1 MANNDEDIIIQ
12 EGYFSLGGHLLTTL
26 LTGNSLYLLYF
37 SQHLY
42 KQLTEFE
49 TELPENYIYIFIGS
63 VIIFTNISNLLSN
76 YFFNGINI
84 RIIILITY
92 LFLLTSHSL
101 LYYSSYIPF
110 IITAFIL
117 YGIGNGISYYP
128 LILNS
133 SRFFPQYK
141 NIISLLNLLIYS
153 LSPLLFHFISNKI
166 ISNNPETGVKK
177 TIKLEI
183 ILYLIFG
190 TLSFIFTFDSYEL
203 IVKSKNGLNEKIMLT
218 GEFPIHRLNTI
229 NKEEESSTGESQR
242 NSLVSG
248 TSINTQNTNVHN
260 LISRNAISNEEDKI
274 RKFSKN
280 LKNVIKSINFI
291 YINLFYFFTLLGTF
305 GLFFEIKNN
314 ISIYLLMIA
323 LFRFISPFMANIFSG
338 KFLSGFCLFF
348 QLGILYLAANSV
360 HYTES
365 QINLIVLISGI
376 CYGIN
381 STIISSIIPK
391 IYGYDLSY
399 YLSGIIIV
407 CGCSS
412 YCFVYLINSY
422 FKEKKRLFLYEI
434 CTIIAI
440 VFLFL
445 IKETAFDFKIRG
457 NEEINDNELQDE
469 QKNYDAY
476 SINDVK
482 SERDI

>member
-12 EGYFSLGGHLLTTL
+12 EGYFSLAGNLLTKL
-26 LTGNSLYLLYF
+26 LTGNSLYLIYF

-42 KQLTEFE
+42 KQLTEIE

-63 VIIFTNISNLLSN
+63 VIIFTNLSNLCSN
-76 YFFNGINI
+76 YFFSGVNI
-84 RIIILITY
+84 RLIILITY
-92 LFLLTSHSL
+92 LFLLTAHSL
-101 LYYSSYIPF
+101 IYYSSYIPF
-110 IITAFIL
+110 IITAFVL

-133 SRFFPQYK
+133 ARFFPQYK
-141 NIISLLNLLIYS
+141 NIISLLNLFIYC

-203 IVKSKNGLNEKIMLT
+203 ITKSRTRLNEKIMLS
-218 GEFPIHRLNTI
+218 GEIPIQRINTI

-248 TSINTQNTNVHN
+248 TSVNTQNTNIHN

-280 LKNVIKSINFI
+280 LKNVIKSKNFI
-291 YINLFYFFTLLGTF
+291 TINLFYFFTLLGTF

-338 KFLSGFCLFF
+338 KLLSGFCLFF
-348 QLGILYLAANSV
+348 QLGILYVAANSV

>member
-1 MANNDEDIIIQ
+1 
-12 EGYFSLGGHLLTTL
+12 
-26 LTGNSLYLLYF
+26 
-37 SQHLY
+37 
-42 KQLTEFE
+42 
-49 TELPENYIYIFIGS
+49 
-63 VIIFTNISNLLSN
+63 
-76 YFFNGINI
+76 
-84 RIIILITY
+84 
-92 LFLLTSHSL
+92 
-101 LYYSSYIPF
+101 
-110 IITAFIL
+110 
-117 YGIGNGISYYP
+117 
-128 LILNS
+128 
-133 SRFFPQYK
+133 
-141 NIISLLNLLIYS
+141 
-153 LSPLLFHFISNKI
+153 
-166 ISNNPETGVKK
+166 
-177 TIKLEI
+177 
-183 ILYLIFG
+183 
-190 TLSFIFTFDSYEL
+190 
-203 IVKSKNGLNEKIMLT
+203 MLT

-338 KFLSGFCLFF
+338 KLLSGFCLFF
-348 QLGILYLAANSV
+348 QLGILYVAANSV

-407 CGCSS
+407 CSCFS
-412 YCFVYLINSY
+412 YCFVYIINSY
-422 FKEKKRLFLYEI
+422 FTEKKRLFLYEI

-440 VFLFL
+440 VFLVL

-457 NEEINDNELQDE
+457 NQEIDDYELQNDA
-469 QKNYDAY
+469 KNFDAY

-482 SERDI
+482 SERDK